1 MSSASAPSRD
11 PIVIY
16 GGSGGVGSAIA
27 RRLRA
32 QGRLVHLV
40 ARDAAR
46 LQAVAD
52 EVGATCTVGDVADA
66 DTCARVHRDVDGSG
80 DGVIAGVV
88 YAVGTIH
95 LRTLLRLSDDDI
107 VRDFT
112 VNALGAA
119 RAVRAHLPGLQRA
132 TGGASVVLFSTVAV
146 AQGFPSHVSVS
157 MAKGAVEGLTRA
169 LSAELAPQVRVN
181 AIAPSLLDTPLA
193 ASLTK
198 SETMAKGIAALHPLP
213 RLGTADDVAGL
224 AALLLGGDGA
234 WMTGQV
240 LHVDGGRSRARP
252 KG

>member
-1 MSSASAPSRD
+1 MSTSPGLV
-11 PIVIY
+11 IVY
-16 GGSGGVGSAIA
+16 GGSGGVGAAIA

-32 QGRLVHLV
+32 QGRRLHLV
-40 ARDAAR
+40 ARDEAR
-46 LQAVAD
+46 LRAVAD
-52 EVGATCTVGDVADA
+52 EVSATFTVGDVADA
-66 DTCARVHRDVDGSG
+66 GTFARVQADVSDAAVGG
-80 DGVIAGVV
+80 LV

-95 LRTLLRLSDDDI
+95 LRTLPRLADDDI

-119 RAVRAHLPGLQRA
+119 RAVRAHLPGLQKA
-132 TGGASVVLFSTVAV
+132 SHGASVVLFSTVAV

-193 ASLTK
+193 SSLTK
-198 SETMAKGIAALHPLP
+198 SEAMAKGIAALHPLP

-224 AALLLGGDGA
+224 AALLLGPDGS
-234 WMTGQV
+234 WTTGQV
-240 LHVDGGRSRARP
+240 FHVDGGRSRARP

>member
-1 MSSASAPSRD
+1 MSLD
-11 PIVIY
+11 VTVIY

-27 RRLRA
+27 RRLHQQQR
-32 QGRLVHLV
+32 RVHLV
-40 ARDAAR
+40 ARDEAR
-46 LQAVAD
+46 LQALAT
-52 EVGATCTVGDVADA
+52 EIGATFTIGDVADA
-66 DTCARVHRDVDGSG
+66 TTPLRVQQDLG
-80 DGVIAGVV
+80 DAAVAGLV

-95 LRTLLRLSDDDI
+95 LRSLARLGDDDI
-107 VRDFT
+107 LRDFT
-112 VNALGAA
+112 INALGAA
-119 RAVRAHLPGLQRA
+119 RAVRAHLPALQRA
-132 TGGASVVLFSTVAV
+132 DGGASVVLFSTVAV

-193 ASLTK
+193 AALTK
-198 SETMAKGIAALHPLP
+198 SETIAKGIAALHPLP

-224 AALLLGGDGA
+224 AALLLGPDGA